1 MSSEQEIFEKCG
13 RTYNPNDFVF
23 REGDVGNEMFIIQT
37 GKVMI
42 TKQLKSGESKTLAVL
57 GPGDS
62 FGEMA
67 VIDKDV
73 RSANAI
79 AIEPSRF
86 IVLDE
91 EVFKIQMQSN
101 PKFVKK
107 TLKILPSRLGD
118 ANQKIAV

>member
-13 RTYNPNDFVF
+13 RTYNPNDYVF

-79 AIEPSRF
+79 AMEPSRL
-86 IVLDE
+86 IALDE
-91 EVFKIQMQSN
+91 EVFEIHMQSN
-101 PKFVKK
+101 PKIVK
-107 TLKILPSRLGD
+107 RF
-118 ANQKIAV
+118 